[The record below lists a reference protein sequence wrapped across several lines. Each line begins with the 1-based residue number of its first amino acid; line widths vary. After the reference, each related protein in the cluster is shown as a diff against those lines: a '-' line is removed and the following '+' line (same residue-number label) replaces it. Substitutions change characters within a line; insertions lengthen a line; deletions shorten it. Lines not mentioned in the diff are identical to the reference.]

1 MNEFLINSLF
11 ILLFHRAFIDNV
23 NLQILS
29 MDDNEQFS
37 DLPVNLFH
45 GNLNLIELSLRN
57 NKLYQLDAVQ
67 LPLDQLRKLS
77 LAENPFVCNCSLIWL
92 WQLIKSSSAVTEST
106 MTTTTTTS
114 SMTGD
119 SSGGGGSEEPVVMA
133 NGSGNLFI
141 IDGQKIGCDIVI
153 RNDDDN
159 MKIIRKRLVDMSEA
173 DISCP
178 THIVTIISVIL
189 TVIFIAIICVSI
201 LVIIKCSRTAQLKRR
216 QQKYLTSERQN
227 VGELIIPQKIDKY
240 ELERYLAEQQL
251 QHQQKQQQ
259 IQQQYQL
266 NSHHTI
272 QPVHAQQ
279 NQYTFQHQNSLIKP
293 NNEYRS
299 LKKWENGGG
308 GNGGI
313 QYPSLNTHH
322 HHTLNPTLITSASP
336 LKKKPPTPNSI
347 LNGYVHSNQQ
357 HHNNHQD
364 ETEPPQ
370 EQIYSNH
377 PDDDEMSNVEE
388 DHYEHF
394 DDSYL
399 NSLNSSHK
407 LTIQSTLPLTKPHTA
422 TATTLF
428 NSSNTNIN
436 NINKNNSNGSSK
448 KSLHNNNNN
457 VKPHIVYV

>member
-1 MNEFLINSLF
+1 
-11 ILLFHRAFIDNV
+11 
-23 NLQILS
+23 

-37 DLPVNLFH
+37 ELPMNLFH

-77 LAENPFVCNCSLIWL
+77 LADNPFVCNCSLIWL
-92 WQLIKSSSAVTEST
+92 WQLIKSSSAVTT
-106 MTTTTTTS
+106 AMTTTTTEP
-114 SMTGD
+114 
-119 SSGGGGSEEPVVMA
+119 SEEPVVMA
-133 NGSGNLFI
+133 KGGSGENGGNLFI
-141 IDGQKIGCDIVI
+141 IDGEKIGCDIVI
-153 RNDDDN
+153 RNDEDN
-159 MKIIRKRLVDMSEA
+159 MKIIRKRLLDMTEA

-216 QQKYLTSERQN
+216 QQKYLTTERQN

-266 NSHHTI
+266 NPHHTI

-299 LKKWENGGG
+299 LKKWENGG
-308 GNGGI
+308 I
-313 QYPSLNTHH
+313 QYPSLNSH
-322 HHTLNPTLITSASP
+322 HHTLNPTLITSSSP

-347 LNGYVHSNQQ
+347 LNGYMHTN
-357 HHNNHQD
+357 HLNNPHQQD
-364 ETEPPQ
+364 ETELPQ

-377 PDDDEMSNVEE
+377 PDDEEESNVEE

-399 NSLNSSHK
+399 NSLNSAHK
-407 LTIQSTLPLTKPHTA
+407 LTIQSTLPLTKQPTA

-428 NSSNTNIN
+428 NASNTNIN
-436 NINKNNSNGSSK
+436 NINKNNTNGSSNK
-448 KSLHNNNNN
+448 KSLQSSNNN